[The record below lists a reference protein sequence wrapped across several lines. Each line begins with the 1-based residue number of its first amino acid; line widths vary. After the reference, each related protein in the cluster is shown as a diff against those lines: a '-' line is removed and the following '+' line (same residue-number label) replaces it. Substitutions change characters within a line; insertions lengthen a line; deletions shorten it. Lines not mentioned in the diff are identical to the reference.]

1 MSLFSKKDNGE
12 TKQFLDFFKNIL
24 GFTPRHR
31 EVYELAFR
39 HRSNSKELNNGI
51 KINNERLEYLG
62 DAVLS
67 SIVADYLFH
76 KYPYHDEGFLTE
88 MRAKIVS
95 RSNLNRVAKKIGL
108 AELLNFRGQQQ
119 MFKFINGNAFEAL
132 IGAIYLERGYDFTRK
147 VVTNRIISTYMEI
160 DSLSK
165 SEWNFKSKLIDWGQ
179 QNHRKVSFE
188 LVRTI
193 DEGNRRQ
200 YESRV
205 VIDGLPYD
213 SAVDFSIKSSEQLA
227 AEKTFKQILGNDN
240 NSAK

>member
-147 VVTNRIISTYMEI
+147 VVTNRIISTYMDI

>member
-147 VVTNRIISTYMEI
+147 VVTNRIISTYMDI

-205 VIDGLPYD
+205 VIDGLQYD

>member
-1 MSLFSKKDNGE
+1 VSLFSKKDNGE

-147 VVTNRIISTYMEI
+147 VVTNRIISTYMDI